1 MRIRIVRHDMCMRAI
16 VVAIVSLLAM
26 PVIHLRA
33 QTVTGTILGS
43 VLDSSGAAIPNAQI
57 TITNQDTGVV
67 RNAVST
73 AEGVYNVPSLLSG
86 RYTVDAKAQGFN
98 PIQVKDVVV
107 AVGSDSRVDLK
118 LQVGSTSQSVT
129 VQEAAPTVETEST
142 EVSQIMDENLI
153 GEVPLNARDVQQL
166 AVIQPG
172 VQYNFYS
179 SYGKQLSVAGD
190 RSIDNRYLQEG
201 MDLTWT
207 YRTSPSSLPTS
218 DGVMLGVEAVKEF
231 KVISTDSPAEYG
243 EESGGVISMLF
254 KSGTNQMH
262 GSAYEYFRD
271 NYLAARNFFDKTAA
285 APPLNRN
292 QFGAALGGPI
302 KKDSTFYFVNYE
314 GYRLSASASFL
325 ADLPDA
331 NARGS
336 GNGNGELP
344 CSGTTATNTG
354 GCGPAPTTLPT
365 GTLVTVP
372 VSPQI
377 YNIFFGGSNPLLPA
391 CNGGEV
397 GNGLCAYSSNPVETI
412 TEDYG
417 LVKIDHSFGT
427 KNTLSSTYNNDH
439 AHEYEPVQ
447 TGANADDQT
456 MHRQTFTA
464 QDTEIIS
471 NNVVN
476 TARFG
481 INRIYYL
488 FVEDLTGD
496 PSRYSPSL
504 FVDPNPV
511 YTPSPFPQV
520 PVIAVSGGMT
530 AFGNGV
536 TLNYAP
542 RWIGYTSG
550 LLSDDINYLH
560 GKHAFQ
566 FGVQS
571 KKWDDDQEIYSQVS
585 RGSYTFQSL
594 AQFMGGGA
602 AQAFTWID
610 QSVSNSGRAWRQHMI
625 AFYAEDTYRAKENL
639 TFTYGLRWEDVP
651 GPNEKNNKV
660 SEIWNPTPQ
669 TSPGPMVG
677 PPYFTST
684 KDNFAPR
691 IGFNWDPFKK
701 GTTSVRAGAGIF
713 FNEIEDDTYY
723 SGPYNAPPFATTVTL
738 ANTMPFPAN
747 LSLVTNALASG
758 TLKQNFSGAIPTNPK
773 TPTKYGYNLTIQQ
786 ELPDHLTFMVAYV
799 GSQSRHF
806 GRQVSFSD
814 YNPTTTIEPGQVPSL
829 NGVPIPGAVTNPDCT
844 AAGQLQC
851 LYWVGVGVDNAN
863 ILGSVPSA
871 TNTTSQYATLCTT
884 TITKNCYINNNYGS
898 GEAGILFDS
907 DTFYNALETALERR
921 VTTGLYARFNYTYA
935 RCITDATDDLPG
947 GDTIGGSA
955 TSEPTL
961 DHSAKRG
968 RCSFMGTHAVN
979 FNLTYDF
986 PFGKMVSSGFG
997 KAFLG
1002 GWQISSLTTV
1012 SSGSPFT
1019 ITDGI
1024 NVSRTATS
1032 GAGGDRPDWAPGC
1045 NPQTAINHHDATNYF
1060 NAACFVLPPLGYLGN
1075 MGALALTGP
1084 TLIDTDLSLKRVFP
1098 LRREGMFLEFRADM
1112 FNAFNHTNFAD
1123 PANTTVFTNTGTA
1136 TAPVA
1141 TVNKTAGQIQNTVTT
1156 SRQGQFS
1163 LRFQF

>member
-1 MRIRIVRHDMCMRAI
+1 MSFLRGNSCIRSIAI
-16 VVAIVSLLAM
+16 AIVSLLAM
-26 PVIHLRA
+26 PAIHLEA

-43 VLDSSGAAIPNAQI
+43 VLDSSGASIPNAQI

-86 RYTVDAKAQGFN
+86 KYTVDAKAPGFN

-107 AVGSDSRVDLK
+107 AVGSDTRVDLK
-118 LQVGSTSQSVT
+118 LLVGSTSQTVT
-129 VQEAAPTVETEST
+129 VQEVAPTVETEST
-142 EVSQIMDENLI
+142 EVSQIMDQNLI

-271 NYLAARNFFDKTAA
+271 NYLAARNFFDKTSA

-302 KKDSTFYFVNYE
+302 KKDSTFYFINYE
-314 GYRLSASASFL
+314 GYRLSASQSFL
-325 ADLPDA
+325 ANLPDA
-331 NARGS
+331 ASRAS
-336 GNGNGELP
+336 A
-344 CSGTTATNTG
+344 SSTI
-354 GCGPAPTTLPT
+354 
-365 GTLVTVP
+365 
-372 VSPQI
+372 SQ
-377 YNIFFGGSNPLLPA
+377 IFFSGSNPLLPV
-391 CNGGEV
+391 CNGAEL

-412 TEDYG
+412 DENYG

-427 KNTLSSTYNNDH
+427 KNTLSSTYNNDQTH
-439 AHEYEPVQ
+439 QYEPVQ

-456 MHRQTFTA
+456 MHRQTFTV
-464 QDTEIIS
+464 QDTDILS
-471 NNVVN
+471 TNVVN

-496 PSRYSPSL
+496 PSRYSPDL

-594 AQFMGGGA
+594 AQFLAGGP

-610 QSVSNSGRAWRQHMI
+610 QSISNSGRAWRQHMI
-625 AFYAEDTYRAKENL
+625 AFYAEDTYRARSNL

-669 TSPGPMVG
+669 TSPGPTVG
-677 PPYFTST
+677 PPYFTSS

-691 IGFNWDPFKK
+691 VGINWDPFGK
-701 GTTSVRAGAGIF
+701 GTTSVRAGGGIF

-747 LSLVTNALASG
+747 LSLVSNALAAG
-758 TLKQNFSGAIPTNPK
+758 TLKQNFGGSIPPYPK

-786 ELPDHLTFMVAYV
+786 ELPDHMTFMVAYV

-806 GRQVSFSD
+806 GRQVSYSD
-814 YNPTTTIEPGQVPSL
+814 YIQNTTIAPGQVPSV
-829 NGVPIPGAVTNPDCT
+829 NGVPVPGAVTNPDCT

-851 LYWVGVGVDNAN
+851 LYWAGVGVDNAN

-871 TNTTSQYATLCTT
+871 TNTTSQYATLCTP

-898 GEAGILFDS
+898 AMGGILFDS
-907 DTFYNALETALERR
+907 NTFYNALQTALERR
-921 VTTGLYARFNYTYA
+921 VTSGLYARFNYTYA

-955 TSEPTL
+955 TSEPSL

-968 RCSFMGTHAVN
+968 RCSFMGTHAAN

-986 PFGKMVSSGFG
+986 PFGKMVNSGFG
-997 KAFLG
+997 KALVSD
-1002 GWQISSLTTV
+1002 WQISSLTTV

-1019 ITDGI
+1019 ITDGL

-1032 GAGGDRPDWAPGC
+1032 GAGADRPDYAPGC
-1045 NPQTAINHHDATNYF
+1045 NPQNVINHHDATNYF
-1060 NAACFVLPPLGYLGN
+1060 NASCFVLPPFGYLGD

-1084 TLIDTDLSLKRVFP
+1084 TLVDTDISLKRVFP
-1098 LRREGMFLEFRADM
+1098 LKREGMFLEFRADM

-1123 PANTTVFTNTGTA
+1123 PAITTVFTNTGSA

-1141 TVNKTAGQIQNTVTT
+1141 TVNKTAGQIQSTVTT